1 VLKEEGGMFLV
12 IAAVLVLLWFF
23 GFIGHVAG
31 NLAYVFLV
39 LALAA
44 VIFHFV
50 GGHGHSEV

>member
-1 VLKEEGGMFLV
+1 MFLV

-31 NLAYVFLV
+31 NLAYIFLV

-44 VIFHFV
+44 VIYHFV
-50 GGHGHSEV
+50 GGHGHSEI